1 MPCPHNEISIVQRSH
16 RQSAVAAAAYQSGEK
31 LFCEYDQEVKHYP
44 EKRGIV
50 HNEILLPANAP
61 LEYTDRNTLWNA
73 AEAVEKQWNSQLARR
88 WVLSIPR
95 EIPPDQYAALVRDF
109 CRQQFV
115 SKGMCVDFAI
125 HDKGDGNPHAH
136 VMLTMRAM
144 DERGKWLPKSRKVYE
159 LDKNGERIKLPSG
172 RWKSHKEDTVDWN
185 DRKYGEIWR
194 HEWEVI
200 QNRYLEA
207 NNRPERVDL
216 RSYERQG
223 LDIIPTVHEGA
234 AVRQMEKRGIQTNIG
249 NLNREIK
256 AANSLMK
263 SIRQL
268 IKNLKG
274 WIAELS
280 EKRNELLAQKAAEE
294 AVFLPNLLMKYME
307 IRKEERRDWTRA
319 GQNRGTS
326 QDLKAVSE
334 ALSYLRQKGLSTV
347 EDLEAFLES
356 SGKSAADYR
365 NQMKPKEARS
375 KVIDGILASRTDCKE
390 CKPVYEKY
398 QKIFF
403 KKTKEKFNQEHP
415 EVARYAKAAAYLA
428 KHPDDKDSTQKKLQE
443 EQETLLEEIAALKTP
458 LIEVQADLKK
468 LRDIRYWVRKATPGT
483 EESKEPPKKQP
494 IKEVLQDKADE
505 KKAQRTAPAQAKHR
519 QQDMEL

>member
-95 EIPPDQYAALVRDF
+95 EIPPGQYAALVRDF

-294 AVFLPNLLMKYME
+294 AVFLPNLLMKYMA
-307 IRKEERRDWTRA
+307 IRKEERKDWTRA

-403 KKTKEKFNQEHP
+403 KKTKEKFKQEHS
-415 EVARYAKAAAYLA
+415 EVARYEKAATHLA
-428 KHPDDKDSTQKKLQE
+428 KHPDDKDSTQKELQE
-443 EQETLLEEIAALKTP
+443 EQETLLEEIAELKVP
-458 LIEVQADLKK
+458 LTEVQEDLKK

-505 KKAQRTAPAQAKHR
+505 KKAQRTAPVQTKHK